1 MIDLFNR
8 LILFMVIPSK
18 SSIILKLYYIYHQ
31 LLWDEHLMNKYRWG
45 LLAFIA
51 ISLATLVLLFISD
64 DVQLTGFIN
73 SLKQFDLL
81 YLPLALIFLALHL
94 LSDGVRLKILA
105 WGMGESM
112 KVRTGVVAGLANE
125 FLSAITPFQSGGQ
138 PFEIFIFRRSGL
150 PLGKCGV
157 ISYFRM
163 ATSLVFLSV
172 TGSFTL
178 IYYSE
183 LTRIT
188 SLNYFYIYGAVFIS
202 YFIALT
208 YFTVYK
214 PRFAKKITFIG
225 MGFLKKIKV
234 MKEETYFSKQK
245 YIIKEVNT
253 FNHHIR
259 SFFFKQQG
267 LIALSTL
274 VTFFTWTFKYLIAY
288 FLLLGLGVQTSILEV
303 IFYQSAIH
311 FVNYAIP
318 TPGASGTSEWV
329 ANSIFRFL
337 SDDLNNKVLLNSFVT
352 LWRFA
357 TYHIIVIIAGF
368 ATLGSLR
375 EWIKSKEKEEEEKSY
390 KTVA

>member
-1 MIDLFNR
+1 
-8 LILFMVIPSK
+8 
-18 SSIILKLYYIYHQ
+18 
-31 LLWDEHLMNKYRWG
+31 MNKYRWG

-51 ISLATLVLLFISD
+51 ISLATLILLFISD
-64 DVQLTGFIN
+64 NVKFASFIS
-73 SLKQFDLL
+73 SLEDFNLL
-81 YLPLALIFLALHL
+81 YLFPAIVFLLLHL
-94 LSDGVRLKILA
+94 LADGIRLKVLA
-105 WGMGESM
+105 RGMDESM

-163 ATSLVFLSV
+163 TTSLVFLTV
-172 TGSFTL
+172 TGTFTL
-178 IYYSE
+178 VYYSK
-183 LTRIT
+183 LTSIS

-208 YFTVYK
+208 YFTVFK
-214 PRFAKKITFIG
+214 PRFAKKVSFMG
-225 MGFLKKIKV
+225 MRFLKRIKV
-234 MKEETYFSKQK
+234 MKEESYFSKQK
-245 YIIKEVNT
+245 YVLREVNT
-253 FNHHIR
+253 FSHHIR
-259 SFFFKQQG
+259 SFFFHQRG
-267 LIALSTL
+267 VIALSTL
-274 VTFFTWTFKYLIAY
+274 ITFFTWGFKYLIAY
-288 FLLLGLGVQTSILEV
+288 FILLGFGIQASISEI

-329 ANSIFRFL
+329 AKWIFSFL
-337 SDDLNNKVLLNSFVT
+337 SEEFRDEGKLYSFVT

-357 TYHIIVIIAGF
+357 TYHIIVFIAGF
-368 ATLGSLR
+368 ATLGALR
-375 EWIKSKEKEEEEKSY
+375 EWIKNKEKKEEEKSY